1 MSERP
6 VDFQKKLFAE
16 FIGTFLLVFIGCG
29 TAGLIAVKNNN
40 FLAIAVAF
48 GLILAILVYMFG
60 NISAGFNPAVSF
72 AMAVDGQISAS
83 DMLML
88 WVAQI
93 AGALAAAG
101 LLAYLLGSTSSI
113 GQSIGKFTTEAP
125 WKAVTVETII
135 TFILT
140 ITILIVGGDKKYAM
154 VAGAAIGMA
163 LLLGVLYGGALTG
176 GSMNP
181 ARSVAPFVFR
191 QNLQYMWIYILGPF
205 LGALIAVFVYRYF
218 VPKQLICEQKN

>member
-1 MSERP
+1 MSER

-29 TAGLIAVKNNN
+29 TAAVVAVKDNN
-40 FLAIAVAF
+40 FLAVAMAF
-48 GLILAILVYMFG
+48 GLILAVLVYMFG
-60 NISAGFNPAVSF
+60 NISAAFNPAVSL

-93 AGALAAAG
+93 AGALGAAG
-101 LLAYLLGSTSSI
+101 ILAYLLGAISSL
-113 GQSIGKFTTEAP
+113 GQSIGTFTTEAP

-154 VAGAAIGMA
+154 VSGLAIGFA
-163 LLLGVLYGGALTG
+163 LLLGVLFGGSLSG

-181 ARSVAPFVFR
+181 ARSLGPFTFR
-191 QNLQYMWIYILGPF
+191 QNLQYMWIYIVGPF
-205 LGALIAVFVYRYF
+205 LGALIGVFVYRYF
-218 VPKQLICEQKN
+218 VPKQKCRSI